1 MAIVHVDSRMA
12 FALALTTVM
21 GIPIHSLFAMM
32 PKRWAC
38 RLAIVIVSLALAHP
52 LWAQAPTVRVG
63 TNSPASAE
71 SVLFSIARD
80 AGVLK
85 QNQLDV
91 EVIFIAG
98 GTLSMQAL
106 IGKSL
111 DFLCTGGTPYIVA
124 YLEGA
129 QTKMIGGVNNKLP
142 YGFVSLASIKTPAQL
157 KGKRIGISR
166 FGSTDDFAVKLALTQ
181 FGLTP
186 KDVNITQVG
195 SAATRLTA
203 LQAGSID
210 AAVLTLG
217 LVQIGQK
224 SGLNLLL
231 DFIEKDIEYQQVA
244 IIARDDLL
252 KSRPDLVR
260 RFMKAY
266 LDSVRFYKTQKEP
279 AIRETMKRLRTS
291 DRAIAEFDYNQRVR
305 APCPTTASRASKAC
319 SWRST
324 TSPKTIPRRRV

>member
-1 MAIVHVDSRMA
+1 M
-12 FALALTTVM
+12 L
-21 GIPIHSLFAMM
+21 
-32 PKRWAC
+32 PKLWTC
-38 RLAIVIVSLALAHP
+38 RLAIVIASLALASP
-52 LWAQAPTVRVG
+52 LQAQAPTLRVG

-71 SVLFSIARD
+71 SVLFTIARD

-124 YLEGA
+124 HLEGA

-142 YGFVSLASIKTPAQL
+142 YGFVSLANIKAPAQL

-186 KDVNITQVG
+186 KDVSITQVG

-266 LDSVRFYKTQKEP
+266 LDSVRFYKTQKEI
-279 AIRETMKRLRTS
+279 AIRETMKRLRTG

-305 APCPTTASRASKAC
+305 AMPDDGKPSIKGMQLALDDIAKDNSKAKNLTVQQLIDL
-319 SWRST
+319 SFL
-324 TSPKTIPRRRV
+324 P

>member
-1 MAIVHVDSRMA
+1 MNLGAPRNISMARRQIT
-12 FALALTTVM
+12 ALAVTLLLGFPCMARAQLTT
-21 GIPIHSLFAMM
+21 L
-32 PKRWAC
+32 
-38 RLAIVIVSLALAHP
+38 
-52 LWAQAPTVRVG
+52 RVG

-71 SVLFSIARD
+71 SVLFSIARE
-80 AGVLK
+80 AGILK
-85 QNQLDV
+85 QQQLDV

-106 IGKSL
+106 IGRSL

-124 YLEGA
+124 HLEGA
-129 QTKMIGGVNNKLP
+129 QTKMIAGVNNKLP
-142 YGFVSLASIKTPAQL
+142 YGFVSLANIKTPAQL

-166 FGSTDDFAVKLALTQ
+166 FGSTDDFAVKLALSQ
-181 FGLTP
+181 FGLHP
-186 KDVNITQVG
+186 KNDVSITQVG

-252 KSRPDLVR
+252 KSRADLVR
-260 RFMKAY
+260 RFMKSY
-266 LDSVRFYKTQKEP
+266 LDSVRFYKMQKEV
-279 AIRETMKRLRTS
+279 AIRETMKRLRTT
-291 DRAIAEFDYNQRVR
+291 DRAIGEFNYNQRVR
-305 APCPTTASRASKAC
+305 SLPDDGKPSLTGMQLALDDIAKDNPKAKNLTVQQLIDL
-319 SWRST
+319 SFL
-324 TSPKTIPRRRV
+324 P